1 MRERGTLGR
10 IGFLL
15 SAAFLA
21 ASSAGCGGSSNS
33 SHCGSHG
40 YTYVGGAVVVY
51 GGAGWYDGSW
61 GGGWYDPG
69 DDGSDYGDYGYD
81 DGTGY
86 YDDGSSGDD
95 GSGGSYDD
103 GSGYYD
109 DGSGSGGGDDG
120 SGSYGSGDDG
130 SGDYGSG
137 DDGSGDYGSGDD
149 GSGDDGSGDD
159 GSGDDGTASKHHLKL
174 QSGGAVTS
182 GTGRGTSSGT
192 SHTQTQTARANSCYA
207 YTCTMACTVG
217 TQTGREAK
225 GVSASS
231 TDDACT
237 AAVHG
242 LEGWAHHDLGSDVT
256 ACKQVPDGTSLGG
269 ETNDDGRTPASP
281 SVNASSST
289 TGTGAAHG
297 FRPSRLVT
305 R

>member
-1 MRERGTLGR
+1 MRERGPLTRL
-10 IGFLL
+10 GFLL
-15 SAAFLA
+15 SAAVLA
-21 ASSAGCGGSSNS
+21 ASSAGCGGSSS
-33 SHCGSHG
+33 SSRCGTHG

-69 DDGSDYGDYGYD
+69 DDGYDYGDYGYD

-86 YDDGSSGDD
+86 YDDGSYDD
-95 GSGGSYDD
+95 GSDNGGGYDD

-109 DGSGSGGGDDG
+109 DGSGSGGGYDDG
-120 SGSYGSGDDG
+120 SGDYGSGDDG

-159 GSGDDGTASKHHLKL
+159 GSGDDGTAAKKNLKL
-174 QSGGAVTS
+174 QSGGSSKV
-182 GTGRGTSSGT
+182 SSGT
-192 SHTQTQTARANSCYA
+192 SHTQTQNARANSCYA

-217 TQTGREAK
+217 TETGREAK

-231 TDDACT
+231 QNDACT

-242 LEGWAHHDLGSDVT
+242 LEAWAHHDLGQDVS
-256 ACKQVPDGTSLGG
+256 ACKQVADGESLGG
-269 ETNDDGRTPASP
+269 ETNDDGHTPASP
-281 SVNASSST
+281 TVNASTST
-289 TGTGAAHG
+289 GSGTAHG
-297 FRPSRLVT
+297 LRRSPLT
-305 R
+305 RR